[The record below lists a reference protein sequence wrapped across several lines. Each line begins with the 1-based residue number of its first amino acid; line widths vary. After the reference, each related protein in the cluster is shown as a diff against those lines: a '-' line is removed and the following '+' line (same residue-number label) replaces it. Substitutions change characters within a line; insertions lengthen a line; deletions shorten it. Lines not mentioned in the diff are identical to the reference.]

1 MGGGAT
7 TFGYKGTEFCG
18 TILLMVLKKWSQ
30 QGNETQIVVCHVT
43 FLRMKEWWIWEKNTF
58 YGPQTP
64 QNSLWVK
71 SLGDRIW
78 WERERERGKV
88 MEKKKEIKIWH
99 LRHLLAVNATAILY
113 AALHRLSRLSL
124 VVKVSY
130 LLRHEIGARHT
141 FSK

>member
-1 MGGGAT
+1 MGHKHHKTASESNHLE
-7 TFGYKGTEFCG
+7 TEFG
-18 TILLMVLKKWSQ
+18 
-30 QGNETQIVVCHVT
+30 
-43 FLRMKEWWIWEKNTF
+43 
-58 YGPQTP
+58 
-64 QNSLWVK
+64 
-71 SLGDRIW
+71 
-78 WERERERGKV
+78 ERERERESGKV